1 MMVTG
6 YKKKDQFFSTD
17 SQLTQAKSYQFFF
30 FYFPELKANVKTLEE
45 WLKEVENVLKQP
57 LNFSQKWTQQAID
70 DKMQEI
76 KVRKR

>member
-1 MMVTG
+1 MNSNKNV
-6 YKKKDQFFSTD
+6 
-17 SQLTQAKSYQFFF
+17 KSLS
-30 FYFPELKANVKTLEE
+30 ELKANVKTLEE

>member
-6 YKKKDQFFSTD
+6 YKKRINFFYRLLANS
-17 SQLTQAKSYQFFF
+17 SEIISIFF